1 MTGALPTLSLTGDP
15 VLARPAVPE
24 GKVKLDDPA
33 ESVMTDFR
41 QVVALT
47 VAGDTPIDEALQYM
61 VHASVRLLFALD
73 RDSRLI
79 GLITSTDIQG
89 EKPIQR
95 MAVEHAHGAGSRRDI
110 LVMDIMTPVESW
122 DALDYETVRRATVA
136 EFIPTFKAVAGAIC
150 WSWSARRSP
159 AGALCAA

>member
-1 MTGALPTLSLTGDP
+1 
-15 VLARPAVPE
+15 
-24 GKVKLDDPA
+24 
-33 ESVMTDFR
+33 MTDFR

-110 LVMDIMTPVESW
+110 LVRDIMTPVESW

-136 EFIPTFKAVAGAIC
+136 EFIPTFKAVGRRHLLVVER
-150 WSWSARRSP
+150 SAQPGRCIVRGLISATRLERELGLTLDVPRVARSFTDIEQ
-159 AGALCAA
+159 ALAHP